1 MNKYGAY
8 ANRTFDPTQ
17 QVSEFFS
24 GLDASREPVW
34 HRTLASATLGSAG
47 GTALNVS
54 QACDADED
62 DDAVE

>member
-1 MNKYGAY
+1 M
-8 ANRTFDPTQ
+8 
-17 QVSEFFS
+17 
-24 GLDASREPVW
+24 W
-34 HRTLASATLGSAG
+34 HQTLASATLGSEG